1 MLKKVFLLSSVA
13 LFANAANITTLL
25 NGVENHYQMQSDK
38 LSISQAKNAEALI
51 KAQYW
56 PKINAF
62 ASLTHYS
69 YPTALKPITPTD
81 SSKLIK
87 AQKALPFSRN
97 IARFGINLSMPIYV
111 KSLSTLAKKSKAM
124 QQSARDKLK
133 VDLLKNQAA
142 VIGANANWQY
152 LEGLKRS
159 LNQKRRTLQTIYNIT
174 KAQVNLGRKPK
185 IALLKVKDGL
195 NQIKIAINNINIQE
209 QNLKALIKTLSG
221 INIKHPVKMR
231 QIRSYKIASLLP
243 IKPLKAKSKANYLEY
258 KAQKEKLY
266 YPSVTLKANYTKSY
280 GKDYLSD
287 KSVNSSY
294 SSIGVMLNMPL
305 LDMPQRKNIQ
315 KAKLSYLK
323 SLIDIK
329 KLANELRAKANA
341 MQQQLKYIKESIRYA
356 KENIQ
361 NQKELLNIAKAS
373 YEGGRMPIEEY
384 LRYIDEYYAS
394 KSNLH
399 KVQATYWQTLAQLAF
414 VYGNNFKR
422 IVK

>member
-1 MLKKVFLLSSVA
+1 MLKRVVLISTVAVFSYS
-13 LFANAANITTLL
+13 ANITTLL

-38 LSISQAKNAEALI
+38 LGISQAKNAEALI
-51 KAQYW
+51 KAQFW
-56 PKINAF
+56 PKVNAF
-62 ASLTHYS
+62 ASFTHYS
-69 YPTALKPITPTD
+69 YPTALKPVTPTD
-81 SSKLIK
+81 SSKLLK
-87 AQKALPFSRN
+87 AHKALPFSRN
-97 IARFGINLSMPIYV
+97 IARFGLNLSMPIYV
-111 KSLSTLAKKSKAM
+111 KSLFTLAKKSKLM
-124 QQSARDKLK
+124 QQSARAKLK

-142 VIGANANWQY
+142 LIGANANWQY

-159 LNQKRRTLQTIYNIT
+159 LIQKRKTLQTTYKIT
-174 KAQVNLGRKPK
+174 RAQVNLGRKPK
-185 IALLKVKDGL
+185 LALLKVKDGL

-209 QNLKALIKTLSG
+209 QNLKALIKSLSG

-231 QIRSYKIASLLP
+231 QIRSYKVSSLLP

-266 YPSVTLKANYTKSY
+266 YPSVALKANYTKSY

-287 KSVNSSY
+287 KSVNSNY

-305 LDMPQRKNIQ
+305 LDMPQRKSIQ
-315 KAKLSYLK
+315 KAKLTYLK

-341 MQQQLKYIKESIRYA
+341 MQQQLKYVKESIRYA
-356 KENIQ
+356 KDNIK

-384 LRYIDEYYAS
+384 LRYIDAYYGA
-394 KSNLH
+394 KADLY
-399 KVQATYWQTLAQLAF
+399 KIRATYWQTLAQLAF